1 MDYFDLEKDL
11 PNYWDKQFLNPFE
24 DLVDI
29 LKDSIS
35 FSKDQVKIKLHKK
48 FYRSSLQEKEL
59 GYVTDSQ
66 SDLDYQNSTI

>member
-1 MDYFDLEKDL
+1 MFNMDYFDLEKDL

-48 FYRSSLQEKEL
+48 FYRSSL
-59 GYVTDSQ
+59 
-66 SDLDYQNSTI
+66 